1 MYIDFARPELL
12 LLLTLLPLWAIAAR
26 QGLGTGVM
34 YSGGDPSGLHQHAT
48 VGGRFFLLLP
58 NVLSGT
64 TMALLIVALAGP
76 QSIEI
81 VPRTAPRGAGI
92 ALAVDLSTSMLAED
106 MEGRSRLDVAR
117 DAASLFAEMR
127 ADDELALVAFAGHAL
142 TRIPPTYDERLVLS
156 GIESLDPDMIRNG
169 TNIAGGILTSL
180 EQLLASE
187 GEPRVIVLLTDGA
200 HNAAGVSPLAA
211 ARAAA
216 AVGVRIHSIS
226 MVSPTEGPPP
236 EGAETMLSQVSEL
249 SGGQYF
255 QARSAAQLNA
265 IYLQI
270 DRMEVAAERVIEEPI
285 PRPERWPLASA
296 LVLMGLSGVLRGT
309 RWGVVP

>member
-1 MYIDFARPELL
+1 MLIDFARPELL
-12 LLLTLLPLWAIAAR
+12 LLLMLLPLWAIAIAR
-26 QGLGTGVM
+26 QWGNGVM
-34 YSGGDPSGLHQHAT
+34 YSGGDPSGLHHHGTA
-48 VGGRFFLLLP
+48 GGKFFLLLP
-58 NVLSGT
+58 SLLSGA

-117 DAASLFAEMR
+117 DAASLFAER
-127 ADDELALVAFAGHAL
+127 RSDDELALVAFAGHAL
-142 TRIPPTYDERLVLS
+142 TRIPSTYDERLILS

-200 HNAAGVSPLAA
+200 HNGGGSPLAA

-216 AVGVRIHSIS
+216 AMGVRIHSIS
-226 MVSPTEGPPP
+226 LLSSTE
-236 EGAETMLSQVSEL
+236 ELSTERETMLAQVSEL

-255 QARSAAQLNA
+255 RARSAAQLNS

-270 DRMEVAAERVIEEPI
+270 DRMEVAAERVIEESV
-285 PRPERWPLASA
+285 PRPQRWPLVSA
-296 LVLMGLSGVLRGT
+296 LVLMAVAAVLRGT
-309 RWGVVP
+309 RWGMVP

>member
-1 MYIDFARPELL
+1 MSTIFARPELL
-12 LLLTLLPLWAIAAR
+12 LLLTLLPVWAIVVR
-26 QGLGTGVM
+26 SRWGTGVM
-34 YSGGDPSGLHQHAT
+34 YSAGDPSGLHEHAT
-48 VGGRFFLLLP
+48 PGGKLLLFLP
-58 NVLSGT
+58 SVLSGA

-117 DAASLFAEMR
+117 DAASLFAERR

-142 TRIPPTYDERLVLS
+142 TRIPSTYDERLILS
-156 GIESLDPDMIRNG
+156 GIETLDPDMIRNG
-169 TNIAGGILTSL
+169 TNIASGILTAL

-200 HNAAGVSPLAA
+200 HNGGGSPLAA

-216 AVGVRIHSIS
+216 AVGVRVHSIS
-226 MVSPTEGPPP
+226 LLSSTEDLST
-236 EGAETMLSQVSEL
+236 ERETMLAQISEL
-249 SGGQYF
+249 SGGRYF
-255 QARSAAQLNA
+255 RARSAAQLNA

-270 DRMEVAAERVIEEPI
+270 DRMEVAAERIIEESV
-285 PRPERWPLASA
+285 PRPQRWPLVSA
-296 LVLMGLSGVLRGT
+296 LVLMGLLAVLRTT
-309 RWGVVP
+309 RWGMVP